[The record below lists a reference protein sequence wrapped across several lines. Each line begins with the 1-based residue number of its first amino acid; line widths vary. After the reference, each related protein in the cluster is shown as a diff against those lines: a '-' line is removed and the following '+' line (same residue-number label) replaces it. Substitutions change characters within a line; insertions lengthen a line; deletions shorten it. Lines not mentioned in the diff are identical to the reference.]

1 MGTLCVAAFFEKNR
15 LITPIWIV
23 LKIGEIK
30 ARGAQ
35 KAEATSV
42 AEHFLATKQRRDR
55 LFSAQSLNGG
65 GDHPDHAHAHGLV
78 HLLWLR
84 EH

>member
-42 AEHFLATKQRRDR
+42 AEHFFVRLQRRDR
-55 LFSAQSLNGG
+55 QFGAQSNW
-65 GDHPDHAHAHGLV
+65 
-78 HLLWLR
+78 LWGFWRQVLMPR
-84 EH
+84 LSR

>member
-55 LFSAQSLNGG
+55 LFSAQALSGDGG
-65 GDHPDHAHAHGLV
+65 RQPREHAHELF
-78 HLLWLR
+78 HL
-84 EH
+84 